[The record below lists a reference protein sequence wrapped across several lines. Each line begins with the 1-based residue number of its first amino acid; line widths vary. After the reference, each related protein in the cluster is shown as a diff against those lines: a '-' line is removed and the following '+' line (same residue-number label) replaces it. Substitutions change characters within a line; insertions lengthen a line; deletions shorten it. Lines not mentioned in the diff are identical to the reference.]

1 MEYSPFK
8 HGSQVASLPPSEVWP
23 GAHDMHS
30 SPPLS
35 YLSPTSQV
43 DSTRRLAPGPR
54 NVSASS
60 PRPAPC
66 ASVETRPGVFA
77 TPTRCIR
84 AAIDASA
91 MNSFKQREV
100 IWLGLAKKRN
110 FVVMGFR
117 VPRDARPNRSTPG
130 LGRPCES
137 DAGFRVCRPRPCLL
151 SARRLSTD
159 SARFDTPSLSSPKQ
173 DACALCPEKDVYVKN
188 ININRNRDRSE
199 RPYNYKYVK
208 SEKVKTRDLRK
219 RMFSVAAHGS

>member
-1 MEYSPFK
+1 MNPQQWLP
-8 HGSQVASLPPSEVWP
+8 GSSSHRSSSSGSETMRQSATYPQAQAPSLR
-23 GAHDMHS
+23 HD
-30 SPPLS
+30 
-35 YLSPTSQV
+35 Q
-43 DSTRRLAPGPR
+43 
-54 NVSASS
+54 
-60 PRPAPC
+60 
-66 ASVETRPGVFA
+66 
-77 TPTRCIR
+77 TPTI
-84 AAIDASA
+84 ASTD
-91 MNSFKQREV
+91 MVGKGCRV
-100 IWLGLAKKRN
+100 GLFVLPCSGYGKR
-110 FVVMGFR
+110 VR
-117 VPRDARPNRSTPG
+117 YCPRDARQNRSTPD